1 MTSVLRDCARSRT
14 ALHGLLQQRGL
25 PKSLVLPGDRF
36 SAGDDTS
43 VTILRPGPSD
53 QARTAD
59 DQSIV
64 ARIDHGAFRI
74 LLMSDSGAAAEDA
87 LVRSDPAQLRADILV
102 LGRHK
107 EDLLATEEFLA
118 AVQPRIV
125 ILAPRDPFRDGGDE
139 PGLRRR
145 LAASGAVLFDQDECG
160 AVTATFHR
168 GQAEVRGFLGD
179 RSIDL
184 GTR

>member
-1 MTSVLRDCARSRT
+1 MTSVLRDRARSRT
-14 ALHGLLQQRGL
+14 ALHALLQERGL

-36 SAGDDTS
+36 AAGDATS

-64 ARIDHGAFRI
+64 ARIDHGPFRV

-87 LVRSDPAQLRADILV
+87 LVRGDAGALRSDILV

-107 EDLLATEEFLA
+107 EDLFAIDEFLA
-118 AVQPRIV
+118 AVQPRII
-125 ILAPRDPFRDGGDE
+125 ILAPRDPFRDGSDE
-139 PGLRRR
+139 PALRER
-145 LAASGAVLFDQDECG
+145 LAATGAVLFDQDECG
-160 AVTATFHR
+160 AVTVTFDQGR
-168 GQAEVRGFLGD
+168 AEVRGFLVD
-179 RSIDL
+179 QSIDL
-184 GTR
+184 LPR